1 MYRVI
6 LLALV
11 MCFGGLAFGQVDDAV
26 VLEAE
31 LSRGRAYVGDVV
43 SYQVVVRGA
52 NEGTPPAVDFPAGV
66 RAEYRGASS
75 RKFTTMRSVN
85 GRQRTVT
92 DAYFSHQYALTIV
105 NEGEIVIPGAVLMQG
120 KERYQSNQVKM
131 SALLP
136 AVSAQDF
143 LEIELPNRSVYVGE
157 SVVVEVSW
165 WIGGNTQDLSFES
178 SVFPE
183 SMRVIA
189 TSPSGRTGEQVE
201 LTLDGER
208 FVGFVEAGR
217 YQGQTMRR
225 LVFDLVVTPSRAGE
239 EEFGPVRAVFNR
251 LDDHGRRE
259 RRFAQAEAA
268 TMRVVGV
275 PGGGKPDG
283 YRGLIGEFSILSDA
297 SNTIVN
303 VGDPIQFRALVRG
316 AEPMMGLE
324 ETLEMQGLAAA
335 GFRVS
340 ADGWREVERNRG
352 GERLFE
358 TTIRATDASVEEIPA
373 ISLPAFNP
381 VSGEFEVFESV
392 PIPIVVNAVRTV
404 TLSDAVVAGGID
416 EPSGG
421 VARDELVRSP
431 SVLWTHPDAETI
443 AGSGRVFSLGRVLG
457 DPVWVSVLV
466 VIVVMPVVAFGVG
479 VARRSRDPRDVE
491 IGRAWKR
498 AKRLHDRGDDVG
510 AIRVYGGAVLG
521 VEPGSLT
528 GADLAR
534 LGVSDEIARR
544 SASVL
549 TESEGVAYGSMSG
562 GGSDGSLLREMRRDV
577 RRHRAGRKERRA
589 TR

>member
-1 MYRVI
+1 M
-6 LLALV
+6 
-11 MCFGGLAFGQVDDAV
+11 
-26 VLEAE
+26 
-31 LSRGRAYVGDVV
+31 
-43 SYQVVVRGA
+43 
-52 NEGTPPAVDFPAGV
+52 
-66 RAEYRGASS
+66 
-75 RKFTTMRSVN
+75 
-85 GRQRTVT
+85 
-92 DAYFSHQYALTIV
+92 
-105 NEGEIVIPGAVLMQG
+105 
-120 KERYQSNQVKM
+120 
-131 SALLP
+131 
-136 AVSAQDF
+136 
-143 LEIELPNRSVYVGE
+143 
-157 SVVVEVSW
+157 
-165 WIGGNTQDLSFES
+165 
-178 SVFPE
+178 
-183 SMRVIA
+183 
-189 TSPSGRTGEQVE
+189 
-201 LTLDGER
+201 
-208 FVGFVEAGR
+208 
-217 YQGQTMRR
+217 
-225 LVFDLVVTPSRAGE
+225 
-239 EEFGPVRAVFNR
+239 RAVFNR